1 METCSCN
8 GDNANCYKCDGTGFK
23 RERIRITIP
32 IGKKSI
38 QYNSANTQNYS
49 MKRSP
54 EYVIKN
60 IENTDIESLRE
71 VHRFLI
77 SHLKHEKGRR
87 SQIELCQKI
96 TLLDEAILK
105 RSVKREFN
113 LSLVQKVRTGRKGK
127 KKKNKNFTSR
137 KDEKRVKHSYLTHEI
152 NDHKTY
158 VHSSTRGT
166 TRKIISD
173 RYLDGSDGFHVFRE
187 RGRFGSYSSFD
198 NFSDESFS

>member
-8 GDNANCYKCDGTGFK
+8 GDNANCYKCDGTGLK
-23 RERIRITIP
+23 REKKSITIP
-32 IGKKSI
+32 IGKKLI
-38 QYNSANTQNYS
+38 QYNSTNTQSYS

-54 EYVIKN
+54 ESVLKN
-60 IENTDIESLRE
+60 IESTDIESLRE
-71 VHRFLI
+71 VHRLLI
-77 SHLKHEKGRR
+77 SHLKDEKGRR
-87 SQIELCQKI
+87 SQVELSKKI
-96 TLLDEAILK
+96 TLLDEEISK

-113 LSLVQKVRTGRKGK
+113 LSLVQKVRTRRKGK

-137 KDEKRVKHSYLTHEI
+137 KDEKRVKNSNLTHGI
-152 NDHKTY
+152 NDHKEY
-158 VHSSTRGT
+158 VQSSTSGA
-166 TRKIISD
+166 TRNLISD